1 MSFSFK
7 FKKIIHFCFI
17 ATLLF
22 LITDTLSAQIKYR
35 TNTRNIEKTPNV
47 GNIDSGDCCKNAQG
61 TCVKKGTNTPCSGVS
76 DCMPCS
82 QQSTGINASWGQ
94 AGSGVACIKCPS
106 CNDCNNALVFN
117 TPRIKDQIPLFVDKE
132 GQTYIST
139 ALNIGGG
146 KLVAGNNSI
155 GIAGNFEPI
164 KGNAFSLGSPK
175 NPFQSVY
182 ASKLVGQV
190 SKYSDRRLK
199 TNISASPYGLQTVLQ
214 LKPSIYH
221 YKNDLE
227 GGQKLGLIAQDLQQT
242 VPEIVDESGEF
253 LSVDYSALVP
263 VLIQAIQDQ
272 QAIIEAQKSTI
283 EGQKTAL
290 EQTQTEL
297 KGLKA
302 NLEEVM
308 DFLQLKAEKVSDV
321 NE

>member
-1 MSFSFK
+1 MLFSFK
-7 FKKIIHFCFI
+7 KMSYLCFI

-35 TNTRNIEKTPNV
+35 TNSRNIDRGVNV
-47 GNIDSGDCCKNAQG
+47 EQINSGDCCKNSNG
-61 TCVKKGTNTPCSGVS
+61 DCVKKGTNTPCSGVN
-76 DCMPCS
+76 DCVPCS
-82 QQSTGINASWGQ
+82 QQSTGINSNWTMGGA
-94 AGSGVACIKCPS
+94 GVACLKCPT
-106 CNDCNNALVFN
+106 CNDCNNALAFN

-132 GQTYIST
+132 GQTYVST
-139 ALNIGGG
+139 VLNIGGG
-146 KLVAGNNSI
+146 KLIAGNNSI
-155 GIAGNFEPI
+155 GIAGNFEPVRG
-164 KGNAFSLGSPK
+164 KTFNLGSSK
-175 NPFQSVY
+175 NPFQAVY

-199 TNISASPYGLQTVLQ
+199 TNIAASPYGLQTVLQ

-221 YKNDLE
+221 YKNDME

-242 VPEIVDESGEF
+242 VPEVVDESDEF

-272 QAIIEAQKSTI
+272 QAIIDAQKSTI

-290 EQTQTEL
+290 EQTQMEL
-297 KGLKA
+297 KDLKA

-308 DFLQLKAEKVSDV
+308 DFLQLKSEKVSDT